1 MKEKKSVLFEMREL
15 NNLIGCAIYKK
26 GERDGAGAE
35 DIIRPL
41 NHVQGFVVSYLY
53 NKENKSCPQKEIE
66 EKLRVARSTV
76 TTMLANMEERG
87 LISRAVSKNDSRQK
101 CVSLTAEGIKSH
113 EHFMFFNA
121 EFEAALM
128 ADIPGEEVGAF
139 IATIYKMKK
148 NLDNIIKE

>member
-1 MKEKKSVLFEMREL
+1 MDEKRSVLFEMRVL

-41 NHVQGFVVSYLY
+41 NHVQGFVIRYLY
-53 NKENKSCPQKEIE
+53 EKENKSCPQKEIE
-66 EKLRVARSTV
+66 ERLRVARSTV

-87 LISRAVSKNDSRQK
+87 LISRAVSKSDSRQK
-101 CVSLTAEGIKSH
+101 CVFLTAEGIKSH
-113 EHFMFFNA
+113 EHFMFFNL
-121 EFEAALM
+121 EFEDALM
-128 ADIPGEEVGAF
+128 AGIPEEEVAAF
-139 IATIYKMKK
+139 IATIDKMKK